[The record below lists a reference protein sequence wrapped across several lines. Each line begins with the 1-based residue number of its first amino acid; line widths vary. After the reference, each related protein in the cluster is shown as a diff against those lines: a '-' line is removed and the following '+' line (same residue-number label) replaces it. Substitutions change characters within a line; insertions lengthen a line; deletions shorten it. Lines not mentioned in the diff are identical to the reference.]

1 MSAPDGETAAH
12 RPRRHIGRRALL
24 AGGIGLGGA
33 GLMARAAA
41 QRPGVSQGQP
51 PPAGTESAPTQAL
64 QRRVYGTMPL
74 LAGAPVNELEGI
86 ITPNRVHFVRNHF
99 NVPQID
105 AATWTLTVTGAVRT
119 PRTFTLEELK
129 ALPSRSLIC
138 YIECSGN
145 SRGFFRPQAS
155 GTQWG
160 NDAISVA
167 EWTGVPLRDLLELV
181 GLSERAVD
189 IVAEG
194 ADAGR
199 VYRAIPREKALDP
212 DTLVAYLQNGEA
224 LTRENGYPVRLVVP
238 GWGGISSIKWLVRL
252 EAHETPFLGYYNNR
266 TYVYETPGLPKRP
279 VQALGVKSFIARPAD
294 GSTVPAGRPLVVQ
307 GYAWSGWAQVTRVE
321 VSVNGGPWQEAQ
333 LLDPVLRW
341 AWVRWRLELPAPAAG
356 TLALRSRA
364 TDAGGNVQPETV
376 AWNRYGYGNNAI
388 QTVTVQVS

>member
-1 MSAPDGETAAH
+1 MSVSGGDTAA
-12 RPRRHIGRRALL
+12 RRGARRVGRRALL
-24 AGGIGLGGA
+24 LGGIGLSGA
-33 GLMARAAA
+33 ALASRAAA
-41 QRPGVSQGQP
+41 QVPASGQGQQ
-51 PPAGTESAPTQAL
+51 PAAGAESAPTQAL

-105 AATWTLTVTGAVRT
+105 AATWTLTVTGAVRAS
-119 PRTFTLEELK
+119 RTFTLAELK
-129 ALPSRSLIC
+129 ALPNRSLVC

-212 DTLVAYLQNGEA
+212 DTLVAYLQNGET

-238 GWGGISSIKWLVRL
+238 GWGGISSVKWLTRI

-279 VQALGVKSFIARPAD
+279 VQALGVKSIITHPAD
-294 GSTVPAGRPLVVQ
+294 GGTVPAGRPLVVQ
-307 GYAWSGWAQVTRVE
+307 GYAWSGWAQITRVE
-321 VSVNGGPWQEAQ
+321 VSVSGGPWQEAQ

-341 AWVRWRLELPAPAAG
+341 AWVRWRLELPAPAPG

-388 QTVTVQVS
+388 QTVTVQVG